1 MAEHAARVLQ
11 QHAGAIVIGERTVGA
26 EAGIREFTG
35 PDDGLLK
42 FGALRIVDRTGVGL
56 QAEGVPPDISVR
68 LTLDDLERL
77 GPDAAARDWDERLS
91 AAAAAAL
98 RERTPR

>member
-1 MAEHAARVLQ
+1 
-11 QHAGAIVIGERTVGA
+11 AGN
-26 EAGIREFTG
+26 REYPG
-35 PDDGLLK
+35 PVDGLLK

-56 QAEGVPPDISVR
+56 QAEGVAPDVSVR

-77 GPDAAARDWDERLS
+77 GPDAATRDWDERLS

-98 RERTPR
+98 RAQAQR